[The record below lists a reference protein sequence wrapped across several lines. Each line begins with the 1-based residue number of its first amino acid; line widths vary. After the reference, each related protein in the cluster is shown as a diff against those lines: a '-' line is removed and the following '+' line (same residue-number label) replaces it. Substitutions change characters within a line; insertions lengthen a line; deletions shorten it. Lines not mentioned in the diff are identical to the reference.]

1 MPVIKL
7 GTGPRAR
14 FRDARGVFRRSPGGA
29 VRIYDEIGPR
39 LAIGPEVAAS
49 SIEAVLDLYVDQVEE
64 WMQENAEWEDRT
76 GEARAGLTA
85 EVMKTGLLEYQ
96 VAVYHTVDYGIWLEI
111 RWNGRYAIL
120 QPAVEHWGPFLMQ
133 EMEVFG

>member
-1 MPVIKL
+1 MPVTKL

-14 FRDARGVFRRSPGGA
+14 FRDAKGVFRRSPGGA
-29 VRIYDEIGPR
+29 VRIFDEIGPR
-39 LAIGPEVAAS
+39 LSIGPAVTAS
-49 SIEAVLDLYVDQVEE
+49 AIEGVLEFYQEQVEQ
-64 WMQENAEWEDRT
+64 WMRENAGWEDRT
-76 GEARAGLTA
+76 GAARDGLKASVERT
-85 EVMKTGLLEYQ
+85 KLLEYQ
-96 VAVYHTVDYGIWLEI
+96 LTVYHSVDYGIWLEV